1 MDSTTTAAPTPS
13 AAPTQTEFKT
23 VVAQAN
29 AGDKAALASLRQKLD
44 DNPNI
49 WADIGRIA
57 LESER
62 TLIERVAGGDRLVA
76 ESVRRTLEQMRTDLN
91 SGSSPAEKMAVDR
104 VVVAW
109 LFLQLADKALAVDG
123 GAALPQAQF
132 TLKKH
137 EVASRQYHAAV
148 KSLHDVQERLP
159 KAQPDK
165 PPTQTGLRIFDGGQ
179 DVSPEQN
186 RPTGTCSAIPPQRS

>member
-1 MDSTTTAAPTPS
+1 MDSTPTAASTPS
-13 AAPTQTEFKT
+13 AAATQTEFKT

-44 DNPNI
+44 DHPNI

-62 TLIERVAGGDRLVA
+62 TLIERVAGGDRLVEEA
-76 ESVRRTLEQMRTDLN
+76 VRRTLGQMRTDLT

-109 LFLQLADKALAVDG
+109 LFLQLADKALAADG
-123 GAALPQAQF
+123 GAALQA
-132 TLKKH
+132 
-137 EVASRQYHAAV
+137 ASWSPLIATSKPIPTICSISRNGSRYF
-148 KSLHDVQERLP
+148 KSVRLWS
-159 KAQPDK
+159 
-165 PPTQTGLRIFDGGQ
+165 
-179 DVSPEQN
+179 VSNSCPMLI
-186 RPTGTCSAIPPQRS
+186 GCC

>member
-1 MDSTTTAAPTPS
+1 MEPTTTAVPTPS
-13 AAPTQTEFKT
+13 ASTIQTDFKT

-29 AGDKAALASLRQKLD
+29 TGDKAALTSLRQKLD

-62 TLIERVAGGDRLVA
+62 MLIERIAGGDRLVEEA
-76 ESVRRTLEQMRTDLN
+76 VRRTLDQMRTDLTT
-91 SGSSPAEKMAVDR
+91 GSSPAEKMAADR

-109 LFLQLADKALAVDG
+109 LFLQLADKALAADG

-159 KAQPDK
+159 KAQPEKDSSS
-165 PPTQTGLRIFDGGQ
+165 TGLRIFGGESGPTN
-179 DVSPEQN
+179 SPLP
-186 RPTGTCSAIPPQRS
+186 PTGTCTKP